1 MYAKVVEEENRK
13 LDIEREDIL
22 EEGSVVR
29 LQNRVLV
36 RRKLDNYWRD
46 ELWKVEGMVKG
57 TSAYNII
64 YDDTRVE
71 NRENLNL
78 IVGDV

>member
-22 EEGSVVR
+22 EEGIVVR

>member
-71 NRENLNL
+71 NSETRNLV
-78 IVGDV
+78 VGDV

>member
-57 TSAYNII
+57 TSA
-64 YDDTRVE
+64 
-71 NRENLNL
+71 
-78 IVGDV
+78 

>member
-13 LDIEREDIL
+13 LDIERDDIL
-22 EEGSVVR
+22 EEGNVVR

-78 IVGDV
+78 VAGDV

>member
-71 NRENLNL
+71 NRETLNL
-78 IVGDV
+78 VVGDV

>member
-46 ELWKVEGMVKG
+46 ELWKVEGMVNG

-78 IVGDV
+78 VVGDV